1 MVGFGSVGGIDT
13 ICVVMCGTVSAS
25 SLVEA
30 IGAVEVASTIKT
42 HLISSTACCSSL
54 IAPICDACA
63 FFLHTKVESICT
75 EILNNI
81 MGNHN

>member
-42 HLISSTACCSSL
+42 HLI
-54 IAPICDACA
+54 CDACA